1 MSERPQVV
9 LLNPDPLE
17 AAAWERAL
25 GTSVKVR
32 VVNDEQGL
40 SQALATLPADVLVA
54 PCDAALLEVVQR
66 WRTYA
71 RLVLCGATLPE
82 GVLDAAGEGT
92 DLRQVAGPEQLRRA
106 VLALA
111 RPRSPMARQQIG
123 GLTLSFAGLERTEV
137 LDLSNRGLS
146 FRLELDQPLESFL
159 PGTQVQGL
167 CVRRGDETVL
177 EAEAAQ
183 VRYVEQ
189 AHDVAG
195 APFYKVGCEL
205 LPPRAE
211 GGRTQAQRLDD
222 TATCTGLL
230 RMALRKGGILLQP
243 ADDDLDGQV
252 CERGEVD
259 LAAGLLR
266 REVAAHG
273 FEAHDVVRGMFE
285 LGGSSY
291 RFFASVVQTEPL
303 CLKLPPAIE
312 ANHRRAAARHRP
324 IAARPITVRLRAPL
338 WSPGAS
344 QAKRTNGTRGANGPD
359 AELEKPALELEK
371 PALEISAT
379 GLSLAIDAARD
390 LLPPGSKLSAIDL
403 DLGQGQDH
411 RLRCQGEVRNLSP
424 IPGSP
429 GLLRCG
435 IVFTGLSAE
444 GRSALADAL
453 MRHRLPGL
461 ADASE
466 FPFDDLW
473 RFLEETGFLYPD
485 KMETLAPLLPR
496 VRETFSHLSKQTGH
510 LFKAVVFHEDRRLYA
525 HISAVRSHSR
535 SFVVQHLAA
544 LPRLKSGQGPR
555 AVNLGIT
562 EFLAQDQHLDFGKSY
577 FRPDNKWPARVFGG
591 YARRVTD
598 RQRSDL
604 RMHDYLV
611 YPTTLELPETPGLR
625 VIEARG
631 RDLSVV
637 EASFV
642 ASERGCILRSD
653 DLTRATL
660 ELGLVDAAYQPAGL
674 FRRRVVLLALRRDQP
689 VGFALCEISSPG
701 LNLSELLS
709 SMQVKLLPAALE
721 ADPPIAQQVRHALMR
736 EAFSLYA
743 RAERPFV
750 PLLKAPGEPE
760 PAPGFEP
767 LERKQYAC
775 WTWHRS
781 LLRPFNEY
789 VDRMYELLEATLAR
803 RSQRHERR
811 ARAAELP
818 PADAPSEQ

>member
-1 MSERPQVV
+1 VSERPQVV

-25 GTSVKVR
+25 GNAAKVR
-32 VVNDEQGL
+32 IVHDERGL
-40 SQALATLPADVLVA
+40 SSALSALPADVLVA
-54 PCDAALLEVVQR
+54 PCDAAQLEVVQR

-111 RPRSPMARQQIG
+111 RPRSPMARQQLR

-159 PGTQVQGL
+159 PGAQVQGL

-177 EAEAAQ
+177 EAEGAQ

-189 AHDVAG
+189 AHDAAG

-205 LPPRAE
+205 LAPRAE
-211 GGRTQAQRLDD
+211 AGRAQGQRLDD
-222 TATCTGLL
+222 AATCTGLL
-230 RMALRKGGILLQP
+230 KTALRKGGILLQP

-252 CERGEVD
+252 CEKGEVD

-266 REVAAHG
+266 LELAGHG
-273 FEAHDVVRGMFE
+273 LQAHDVVRGTFE

-291 RFFASVVQTEPL
+291 RFFASVVSAEPL
-303 CLKLPPAIE
+303 TLKLPPAIE

-324 IAARPITVRLRAPL
+324 EASRPITVKLTAPL
-338 WSPGAS
+338 W
-344 QAKRTNGTRGANGPD
+344 TRQSD
-359 AELEKPALELEK
+359 EKA
-371 PALEISAT
+371 ALEISAT
-379 GLSLAIDAARD
+379 GLSIAIDAARD
-390 LLPPGSKLSAIDL
+390 LLPPGSKVSSIDL
-403 DLGQGQDH
+403 DLGAGLK
-411 RLRCQGEVRNLSP
+411 LRCQGEVRNLSP
-424 IPGSP
+424 MPGSP

-435 IVFTGLSAE
+435 LVFTGLSAE
-444 GRSALADAL
+444 ARSALADAL

-473 RFLEETGFLYPD
+473 QFLEETGFLYPN

-611 YPTTLELPETPGLR
+611 YPTTMELPETPGLR

-631 RDLSVV
+631 RDLGVV

-660 ELGLVDAAYQPAGL
+660 ELGQVDAAYQPAGL
-674 FRRRVVLLALRRDQP
+674 FRRRVVLLALRKDQP

-709 SMQVKLLPAALE
+709 SMQLRLLPAALA
-721 ADPPIAQQVRHALMR
+721 ADPPLAQQVRHALMR
-736 EAFSLYA
+736 EAFALYA

-789 VDRMYELLEATLAR
+789 VDRMYELLESTLAR

-811 ARAAELP
+811 ALAAERP
-818 PADAPSEQ
+818 DPEAQK

>member
-1 MSERPQVV
+1 
-9 LLNPDPLE
+9 
-17 AAAWERAL
+17 
-25 GTSVKVR
+25 
-32 VVNDEQGL
+32 
-40 SQALATLPADVLVA
+40 
-54 PCDAALLEVVQR
+54 
-66 WRTYA
+66 
-71 RLVLCGATLPE
+71 
-82 GVLDAAGEGT
+82 
-92 DLRQVAGPEQLRRA
+92 
-106 VLALA
+106 
-111 RPRSPMARQQIG
+111 
-123 GLTLSFAGLERTEV
+123 
-137 LDLSNRGLS
+137 
-146 FRLELDQPLESFL
+146 
-159 PGTQVQGL
+159 
-167 CVRRGDETVL
+167 VL

-183 VRYVEQ
+183 IRYVEQ
-189 AHDVAG
+189 AHDAAG
-195 APFYKVGCEL
+195 AAFYKVGCEL
-205 LPPRAE
+205 LAPRAE
-211 GGRTQAQRLDD
+211 SGRAQAQRLDD
-222 TATCTGLL
+222 AATCTGLL

-243 ADDDLDGQV
+243 EGDDLEGQV

-259 LAAGLLR
+259 PAARLVRL
-266 REVAAHG
+266 EVAGHG
-273 FEAHDVVRGMFE
+273 FEAHDVVRGTFE

-291 RFFASVVQTEPL
+291 RFLASVVSPEPL
-303 CLKLPPAIE
+303 TLKLPPVIE

-324 IAARPITVRLRAPL
+324 EAARPITVRLTAPL
-338 WSPGAS
+338 W
-344 QAKRTNGTRGANGPD
+344 TRPSD
-359 AELEKPALELEK
+359 DKL
-371 PALEISAT
+371 ALEISAT
-379 GLSLAIDAARD
+379 GLSIAIDAARD
-390 LLPPGSKLSAIDL
+390 LLPPGSKVSSIEL
-403 DLGQGQDH
+403 DLGDGPGLGTDKGQGRDL

-424 IPGSP
+424 MPGSP

-444 GRSALADAL
+444 GRGALADAL

-473 RFLEETGFLYPD
+473 QFLEETGFLYPN

-510 LFKAVVFHEDRRLYA
+510 LFKAVVFHEERRLYA

-604 RMHDYLV
+604 RTHDYLV

-631 RDLSVV
+631 GDLGVV

-642 ASERGCILRSD
+642 SSERGCILRSD

-660 ELGLVDAAYQPAGL
+660 ELGQVDAAYQPAGL
-674 FRRRVVLLALRRDQP
+674 FRRRVVLLALRKDQP

-709 SMQVKLLPAALE
+709 SMQVKILPAALA
-721 ADPPIAQQVRHALMR
+721 ADPPFAQEVRHALMR
-736 EAFSLYA
+736 EAFALYA

-789 VDRMYELLEATLAR
+789 VDRMYELLESTLAR

-811 ARAAELP
+811 AREGGPAAEE
-818 PADAPSEQ
+818 ARK